1 MSELYLDILGT
12 SGLYRTGGY
21 ILEEFLRQLKGPK
34 GLELLKEFT
43 HNNPQAGAIRS
54 LLHSLVRQ
62 VSWDIAE
69 NENPCTPEGSDRAQ
83 YLLEMSRDDMEH
95 SWHDYIAESLS
106 MVE

>member
-1 MSELYLDILGT
+1 MNLDILGT

-21 ILEEFLRQLKGPK
+21 VLEEFMRQLKGPR

-62 VSWDIAE
+62 VAW
-69 NENPCTPEGSDRAQ
+69 N
-83 YLLEMSRDDMEH
+83 
-95 SWHDYIAESLS
+95 
-106 MVE
+106 VEQAKEPIDAA